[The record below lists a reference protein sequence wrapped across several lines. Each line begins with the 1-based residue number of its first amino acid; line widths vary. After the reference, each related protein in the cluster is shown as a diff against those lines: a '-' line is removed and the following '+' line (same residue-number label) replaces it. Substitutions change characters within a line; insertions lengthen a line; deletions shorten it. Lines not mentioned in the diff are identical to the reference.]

1 MILAR
6 IPTGTGVAPV
16 VSAAWAAQV
25 RQPPAAPRQVP
36 VRDWMAQG
44 KWARLVRAHSQ
55 LKCWTA
61 EPFPASFLD
70 REVMDPGAQVGVDQA
85 VASVKG
91 MMVV

>member
-16 VSAAWAAQV
+16 VSAAWALHV

-44 KWARLVRAHSQ
+44 KWARPVRAHSQ

-61 EPFPASFLD
+61 EPAPATFLE
-70 REVMDPGAQVGVDQA
+70 REVIDPGAHVGVDQA
-85 VASVKG
+85 VGSVG
-91 MMVV
+91 GMVV